1 MHIIGC
7 FTLLLFLVVVLL
19 MLAPVILLNFVRRF
33 LGGKSNKTSQQW
45 RSAGNDSHQYH
56 QQHQQSREG
65 RSHAK
70 SAHSRKH
77 RKGTKIFQQNEG
89 EYVEFE
95 EVKE

>member
-1 MHIIGC
+1 
-7 FTLLLFLVVVLL
+7 

-45 RSAGNDSHQYH
+45 GGAGNDSQQYH
-56 QQHQQSREG
+56 QQQSREG
-65 RSHAK
+65 RSHAS

-77 RKGTKIFQQNEG
+77 RKGHKIFQQNEG
-89 EYVEFE
+89 EYVDFE